1 MHVFIFSLLHL
12 LVPGLKRGTNGC
24 GVAVAGMYD
33 AALDANERIG
43 SGDDMMRIG
52 GSPHT
57 HTHTQT
63 QTHSISLSFV
73 GHLFICSLVHL
84 FICSFVI
91 SSFICLSADEAP
103 L

>member
-1 MHVFIFSLLHL
+1 MHVFISSLLHL

-57 HTHTQT
+57 HTHTHT
-63 QTHSISLSFV
+63 NTNPLYLSLSRWSF
-73 GHLFICSLVHL
+73 VHL
-84 FICSFVI
+84 FI
-91 SSFICLSADEAP
+91 SSLVHMFICN
-103 L
+103 